1 MKIERRKSS
10 FRELGALVRYCFL
23 HKIISFSKQQVRPRE
38 CDSNFLFAEIP
49 FWTSLTDTR
58 RDGTWVWEGT
68 MTILDTGDYT
78 HWFPG
83 RPSSATDNEE
93 DCMLYGGNTF
103 LAYWGD
109 VNCTTTLA
117 NAICEA
123 HP

>member
-1 MKIERRKSS
+1 LR
-10 FRELGALVRYCFL
+10 
-23 HKIISFSKQQVRPRE
+23 SFSKQEVRSRE
-38 CDSNFLFAEIP
+38 CNSNFLAEIP
-49 FWTSLTDTR
+49 FWTSLTDAR

-68 MTILDTGDYT
+68 MTILGAGDYT

-83 RPSSATDNEE
+83 RPILAKDNEE

-103 LAYWGD
+103 FAYWGD
-109 VNCTTTLA
+109 VNCITTLA

>member
-1 MKIERRKSS
+1 
-10 FRELGALVRYCFL
+10 L
-23 HKIISFSKQQVRPRE
+23 
-38 CDSNFLFAEIP
+38 NFLKIFLFSYTEIP
-49 FWTSLTDTR
+49 YWTSLTDTR

-68 MTILDTGDYT
+68 MTILNPGDYT

-83 RPSSATDNEE
+83 RPSLANDNEE

-103 LAYWGD
+103 FSYWGD
-109 VNCTTTLA
+109 VNCITTLA